1 MSVSPA
7 RSVAYRVL
15 RQVESGRR
23 FGEDLLRAPAVSA
36 LSAADRNLVQELVL
50 GALRRRAE
58 LDQWIERLSGKPLA
72 YFDPEVVTILRLG
85 IYQVRWLD
93 RVPKSA
99 AVNEAVDMTKAA
111 RKRSA
116 AGLVN
121 AVLRK
126 CEAAKRTRAGLLADD
141 GSLRLALPTWLA
153 ERWTRRFG
161 AEAEAALARWSL
173 EPPRAVV
180 RVAGGMSREEAA
192 QTLAGEGISSK
203 PARYASRALVVEHG
217 SITQSK
223 LWRARQLTIQD
234 EASQLVG
241 SLLEPK
247 PRQQVLDLC
256 AAPGMKTAQL
266 AEDLGCGLL
275 IACDRSARRLR
286 SMKALLDGL
295 IPPGVRWHRV
305 ELDATRPLPFSV
317 RFDRILLDAPCSG
330 TGTLARNPE
339 IKWRLG
345 LGDIVR
351 LAEMQAKMLA
361 AALDALAPNG
371 RLVYATCSLEPEENE
386 EVVERILAE
395 KRRFRCFSQ
404 AELRSERPDLAPL
417 FDERGYFRTRPDLHE
432 TDGFFA
438 TVVGW
443 QQIQRDICR

>member
-1 MSVSPA
+1 MPVSPA

-23 FGEDLLRAPAVSA
+23 FAADLLRAPAVSA

-50 GALRRRAE
+50 GTLRRRAE
-58 LDQWIERLSGKPLA
+58 LDQWIERLSGQPLA
-72 YFDPEVVTILRLG
+72 YFDPEVVAILRLG
-85 IYQVRWLD
+85 IYQVRWLE
-93 RVPKSA
+93 RIPKSA
-99 AVNEAVDMTKAA
+99 AVNEAVEMTKAF

-126 CEAAKRTRAGLLADD
+126 CEPAKRERAGCPVD
-141 GSLRLALPTWLA
+141 GEALRAAIPAWLA
-153 ERWTRRFG
+153 ERWARRFG

-180 RVAGGMSREEAA
+180 RVAGEASLKEVA
-192 QTLAGEGISSK
+192 QALAQEGIPTK
-203 PARYASRALVVEHG
+203 PALYASRALVVEHG
-217 SITQSK
+217 TITQSK
-223 LWRARQLTIQD
+223 LWRARQLAIQD

-241 SLLEPK
+241 SLLRPK
-247 PRQQVLDLC
+247 PGQQVLDLC

-266 AEDLGCGLL
+266 AADLGCGLL
-275 IACDRSARRLR
+275 IASDRSARRLR
-286 SMKALLDGL
+286 SMRALVEGL

-305 ELDATRPLPFSV
+305 ELDATRSLPFSV

-345 LGDIVR
+345 PEDITR

-361 AALDALAPNG
+361 AALDALAPSG
-371 RLVYATCSLEPEENE
+371 RLVYASCSLEPEENE
-386 EVVERILAE
+386 EVVERVLAG
-395 KRRFRCFSQ
+395 KRGFRCFSQ
-404 AELRSERPDLAPL
+404 AELLRERPSLAPL
-417 FDERGYFRTRPDLHE
+417 FDEQGYFRTRPDLHE
-432 TDGFFA
+432 ADGFFA
-438 TVVGW
+438 AVIG
-443 QQIQRDICR
+443 CRH